1 MPGQE
6 MEGSNQAALKWQE
19 AEEPTIKPGISESK
33 SQNQPQK
40 KSNAMPKRSQ
50 DRGSGGGGGTAGS
63 VSGWWVTLQLK
74 V

>member
-19 AEEPTIKPGISESK
+19 AEEPTIKPGILEPK

-40 KSNAMPKRSQ
+40 RATQCLNEVKTEEVEAAAAAKR
-50 DRGSGGGGGTAGS
+50 GALAGGE
-63 VSGWWVTLQLK
+63 
-74 V
+74 

>member
-19 AEEPTIKPGISESK
+19 AEEPTIKPGILESK
-33 SQNQPQK
+33 SQNHNPK

-50 DRGSGGGGGTAGS
+50 DRGSGGGGGGTAGS
-63 VSGWWVTLQLK
+63 VNGW
-74 V
+74 